1 MARMRKSKKS
11 DDAKAKSK
19 QAEDRRKA
27 YASMASA
34 GISSLA
40 GDTTDDARGR
50 DARERQREYSKKTG
64 AVLPK
69 STIIR
74 EEKDKQK
81 EEKDIETYE
90 KYLDEDYGEDT
101 LLNKI
106 FGNRINRLTPKQM
119 ERVKKILAEYKKL
132 GVKNPVQLRSLMFS
146 NIGGGLLGKDQTFSD
161 MEGNI
166 IKQKDIIFQDGKM
179 FFKDEDGELQPV
191 RRTKE
196 GTIDFLKEQGSDIM
210 KSLKKFNPELYYPFM
225 GMPGTSGGIA
235 DLGKEQTIDLSQ
247 LGRGTKEYEDAVKYN
262 NMIYQAREISSR
274 DRDDRR
280 ANRGIGGSG
289 SGGGG
294 GGGGDPTY
302 PTDPTNPNI
311 PTPDY
316 YLRRQYM
323 PQNVTGFTPDYTG
336 GPEQMQIAG
345 GWWDPT
351 GKKWLGSPWG
361 TQNQYQFNQG
371 GIVGT
376 NPLLFKN
383 QGGMASDKGIKS
395 FKKYGY

>member
-40 GDTTDDARGR
+40 GDTTDYVRGR

-274 DRDDRR
+274 DRDDRS
-280 ANRGIGGSG
+280 ANRGIGRSG
-289 SGGGG
+289 SGG
-294 GGGGDPTY
+294 
-302 PTDPTNPNI
+302 
-311 PTPDY
+311 
-316 YLRRQYM
+316 
-323 PQNVTGFTPDYTG
+323 
-336 GPEQMQIAG
+336 
-345 GWWDPT
+345 
-351 GKKWLGSPWG
+351 
-361 TQNQYQFNQG
+361 
-371 GIVGT
+371 
-376 NPLLFKN
+376 
-383 QGGMASDKGIKS
+383 
-395 FKKYGY
+395 

>member
-119 ERVKKILAEYKKL
+119 
-132 GVKNPVQLRSLMFS
+132 
-146 NIGGGLLGKDQTFSD
+146 
-161 MEGNI
+161 
-166 IKQKDIIFQDGKM
+166 
-179 FFKDEDGELQPV
+179 
-191 RRTKE
+191 
-196 GTIDFLKEQGSDIM
+196 
-210 KSLKKFNPELYYPFM
+210 
-225 GMPGTSGGIA
+225 
-235 DLGKEQTIDLSQ
+235 
-247 LGRGTKEYEDAVKYN
+247 
-262 NMIYQAREISSR
+262 
-274 DRDDRR
+274 
-280 ANRGIGGSG
+280 
-289 SGGGG
+289 
-294 GGGGDPTY
+294 
-302 PTDPTNPNI
+302 
-311 PTPDY
+311 
-316 YLRRQYM
+316 
-323 PQNVTGFTPDYTG
+323 
-336 GPEQMQIAG
+336 
-345 GWWDPT
+345 
-351 GKKWLGSPWG
+351 
-361 TQNQYQFNQG
+361 
-371 GIVGT
+371 
-376 NPLLFKN
+376 
-383 QGGMASDKGIKS
+383 
-395 FKKYGY
+395 